1 MLTMLR
7 NAPTWVNVTVNLE
20 FASVLRDLRGRLVKG
35 LYAQIIALTREG
47 AFQPRHWQ
55 ECRTLV
61 SIERQMDAP
70 QMIFAKM

>member
-7 NAPTWVNVTVNLE
+7 NAPTWVNVIEYLE
-20 FASVLRDLRGRLVKG
+20 FASVLMDLKGRLVKG
-35 LYAQIIALTREG
+35 LYAQIIALTREDV
-47 AFQPRHWQ
+47 FQPRHWQ

-61 SIERQMDAP
+61 SNERQMDAP